1 MKLMKHMATLL
12 AITAAVATEQT
23 GHTFRIETNAED
35 GVRDHEQEFQVYFY
49 GNQTGGASSPTSQI
63 LLQTSPDNTIWY
75 DVVQSTELTATGE
88 KAETKDVSGAPL
100 LKYVRAKTVLGGG
113 TNPNHTCEVRLVSNG
128 SFRCKSVS

>member
-1 MKLMKHMATLL
+1 MMLMKHMATLL

-49 GNQTGGASSPTSQI
+49 GNQTAGASSPTSQI

-88 KAETKDVSGAPL
+88 KAETRDVAGAPL
-100 LKYVRAKTVLGGG
+100 LKFVRAKTALGGG
-113 TNPNHTCEVRLVSNG
+113 TAPSHTCEVRLVSNG
-128 SFRCKSVS
+128 SFRCKTVS

>member
-88 KAETKDVSGAPL
+88 KAETRDVGGAPL
-100 LKYVRAKTVLGGG
+100 LKFVRAKTALGGG
-113 TNPNHTCEVRLVSNG
+113 TAPSHTCEVRLVSNG
-128 SFRCKSVS
+128 SFRCKTVS